1 MPSTG
6 PVIDAELMLA
16 AKRGERDPR
25 GAVVDAHLPLVA
37 SYARRYQ
44 RAPNTSYSELV
55 QEGVVG
61 VLRAVDRFDPSLG
74 TPFWAYASWWVR
86 QAMQSHVAQIA
97 RPVVLSDRAER
108 ELARV
113 RRAQSRHLQA
123 YRRSPTSAQ
132 LAGATGLP
140 TRQVERLLAVEHT
153 ARSLDQPA
161 GPNDSGAALVELL
174 PDPAPADLDDR
185 RVLSLRERR
194 SLRRSARRLTARERK
209 VLRARYGIDCEQHTL
224 RQIADDLAIS
234 AERVR
239 QLERQALD
247 KLRQA
252 D

>member
-1 MPSTG
+1 
-6 PVIDAELMLA
+6 
-16 AKRGERDPR
+16 
-25 GAVVDAHLPLVA
+25 
-37 SYARRYQ
+37 
-44 RAPNTSYSELV
+44 
-55 QEGVVG
+55 
-61 VLRAVDRFDPSLG
+61 
-74 TPFWAYASWWVR
+74 
-86 QAMQSHVAQIA
+86 MQSHVAQIA